1 MADNV
6 NGVGEKDRLAQVVR
20 HQYDGRTSLNPQR
33 LKYIPEFFAG
43 ERIKRAKRFVEQQE
57 FWRMHQ
63 GSTQRRTLL
72 HAARQLPRILVLK
85 AGKPDSR

>member
-20 HQYDGRTSLNPQR
+20 HQYDRRTSLNPQR
-33 LKYIPEFFAG
+33 LKYIPKFFAG
-43 ERIKRAKRFVEQQE
+43 ERIKRAKRFVEQQKL
-57 FWRMHQ
+57 WSMHQ

-72 HAARQLPRILVLK
+72 HAARQLPGILVLK
-85 AGKPDSR
+85 AGKADSR